1 MKAIA
6 YNCRGLGN
14 QPAVMGL
21 LELWKAEDPDV
32 LFLSETK
39 LDKEGM
45 KRIKTLLNMAHME
58 VKECEE
64 RSGGLALLWKEDV
77 NLVVNQIGRAHV

>member
-14 QPAVMGL
+14 QPAVQGL
-21 LELWKAEDPDV
+21 LELWKAEDHDDF
-32 LFLSETK
+32 FLSETK

-45 KRIKTLLNMAHME
+45 KRIKVL
-58 VKECEE
+58 
-64 RSGGLALLWKEDV
+64 
-77 NLVVNQIGRAHV
+77 